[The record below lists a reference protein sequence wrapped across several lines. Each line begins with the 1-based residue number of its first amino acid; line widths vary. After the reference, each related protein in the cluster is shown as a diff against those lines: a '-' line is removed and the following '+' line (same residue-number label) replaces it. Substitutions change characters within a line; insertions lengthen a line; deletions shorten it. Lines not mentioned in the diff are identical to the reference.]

1 MIGRHKSLDDV
12 IEIPIRPCNTVGPMD
27 KTADEVPTLG
37 RVNRVSVEKCQ
48 FGKSFFVL
56 LLQKGA

>member
-48 FGKSFFVL
+48 FGKSFFTL
-56 LLQKGA
+56 FQ